1 MDSSSLFPL
10 IRPQIACGLKHT
22 MCVSDAGTLF
32 AWGGGESNQLGN
44 DRLKNISLPIR
55 FDENATPESENE
67 NEHGLDRMCS
77 KRLVQVAC
85 GSFHTVVV
93 RTDGMCYSWGLD
105 EGGLLGS
112 PEKKNPVSGFIR
124 IEGRPM
130 MIYYF
135 KSMSIRI
142 LHVSCGASHT
152 LATDSSGDVYSW
164 GVGNYGNLGHGDT
177 ATVDRPK
184 LIDVLKGK
192 MIKMTGAGSKHSL
205 AISSKGDLFSF
216 GHGDNGRL
224 GNNERRGCLAPE
236 IVGGILDG
244 VFIVYC
250 DAGEAHSAIIDD
262 NGVLYM
268 FGAGSYGR
276 LGLGEE
282 SDALVPTSVDTL
294 RKHKIVMVSCG
305 AFHTMCITTA
315 QELWGFGGRLYGKL
329 GDGNSAGN
337 AVTPVMIALEA
348 GDGSDPSGF
357 IQVSCGTFHTSAL
370 TSAGHIKTWGFDGQG
385 QLGLKNNNFQ
395 NHKEPQVVHNLDSVQ
410 CTGMAHLH
418 QEKDAKKSKSK
429 LGKDGSGLAGGKLSN
444 NAKSVICIAA
454 GAQHTLAC
462 TVKGDVYS
470 WGENRDG
477 QLGRGADSNPESD
490 NTMSRPVRV
499 EYHISGKRV
508 TKVAAGAQHSMC
520 LTVRGDVYAWGCGT
534 DGQLGIGKN
543 VSESRPMLIQILQG
557 KRVAHIACGENH
569 SAATLQD
576 GQMFTWGSGDMGKL
590 GHGRVT
596 RPQML
601 PRMIRGRLTKESVV
615 TMSLGMSHTAAVT
628 NTGACFI
635 WGGGWFGRLGLGNN
649 DNVYAP
655 KKITA
660 LDYMFI
666 VKISCGGYHT
676 MALTKEGEVYTW
688 GRGDERLGIG
698 ETPDVMEPTLVVALR
713 QKQADIVDICASE
726 EHSVVIA
733 SNGAVYAWGMGR
745 YGKLGLSKGSNDTD
759 ADEAFN
765 LPRDVLNNRGSVIQ
779 PLDLLRNAP
788 GEMNIRMMS
797 SHSNHTVALSQEGVV
812 YAWGNKGGGRLGLYP
827 QLSDQFAACA
837 YEVAD
842 LSIKKK
848 SEDDDQGTGT
858 SGGGQQGSSTGGGK
872 GGDGDGDD
880 EDTGLRKK
888 GGKGKGKDGGSST
901 SLDHSVATEAA
912 IEYHMQQYKQNRV
925 NPPCQ
930 FVQLLLETEPI
941 DHRVEQLKLVESNLE
956 RKQNKIDQLYFDIHQ
971 EEEEVNELRNTIRLT
986 IKSTLNEGVPVGLNI
1001 QDYSAGIPYEIEQ
1014 DHSIYTEMFK
1024 LLLTNPMY
1032 LVEMYHFFIQEMPA
1046 NKAACGGQFTK
1057 FFSDLTVNV
1066 YGDLSRPWND
1076 HLFISLVKQLMMKE
1090 ISQIQA
1096 KSDDLS
1102 DFASQFPDQ
1111 SNVFG
1116 MIISHYFTL
1125 PKNVRNLRSRFQDL
1139 FIELASSDK
1148 EFQYDPLLVQRE
1160 LSKGGSSDL
1169 KGGDESTLDQRRL
1182 QTYNTKTAIRNK
1194 VNERVDNLN
1203 EEMLKW
1209 TRAITG
1215 SAQTLPEEVRWICHQ
1230 LHECL
1235 IQVYGLESNSAE
1247 NFKYIVGSFLFKN
1260 YFRPVIMHPEKY
1272 GILPSNKIKISDKT
1286 RGNLRFISAMV
1297 EKVVSQAQFHLELKW
1312 LHSSNQ
1318 KIASKREPTLK
1329 WVGELVKPDLD
1340 LPSQMVI
1347 DVYREHLR
1355 GTVRIVHTVPLMS
1368 VELLRWMLYTAS
1380 IKNHSLGKRAKD
1392 PIDEHI
1398 RVLFGEGREDNRN
1411 KVNTWMDTGWL
1422 TCKPYG
1428 INYELDTKFY
1438 DVMDASKLVR
1448 ENQTQV
1454 PLPNYLAPDDAAPL
1468 HQHNTIGYGIDPR
1481 KLALE
1486 DCVRQGVQVP
1496 NDSIADQVGQMIESL
1511 QERMELAI
1519 KQKEYDFQKQGEMAR
1534 ALLEE
1539 MSLQGMPLSEVMG
1552 ELMTLVHQRAMRN
1565 KQLRRDHTNLSKL
1578 LSDINSYRGALENKK
1593 EALAVYLDLLQRG
1606 ISDTQNKQQVAIII
1620 KKKKNLGHLTS
1631 STLVQDTHKSVK
1643 PTKLKLLLAKHKQVS
1658 GTHGEYSFADMKKV
1672 VDKTPV
1678 ILSFSLVDD
1687 ISQKELKEVKKKLS
1701 YVFSSV
1707 SAGKFIVTTVYDK
1720 DMVLDHFHVS
1730 SDELLTCKRQLVKEW
1745 SPKEASGNTFSKT
1758 VFSVFGL
1765 LRVLQKLTMKQI
1777 MLGQRLEHSKEELL
1791 VVKDV
1796 M

>member
-1 MDSSSLFPL
+1 MDSSTLFPL
-10 IRPQIACGLKHT
+10 VRPQIACGLKHT

-55 FDENATPESENE
+55 FDENAAPESENE
-67 NEHGLDRMCS
+67 NESGLDRMCS

-85 GSFHTVVV
+85 GSFHTVAV
-93 RTDGMCYSWGLD
+93 RTDGMVYSWGLD
-105 EGGLLGS
+105 EGGVLGC
-112 PEKKNPVSGFIR
+112 PEKKNPVTGFIR

-135 KSMSIRI
+135 KSMSIRV
-142 LHVSCGASHT
+142 LHVSCGAQHT
-152 LATDSSGDVYSW
+152 LATDSNGDVYSW

-184 LIDVLKGK
+184 LVDVLKGK

-205 AISSKGDLFSF
+205 AISNKGDLYTF

-224 GNNERRGCLAPE
+224 GNNERRGCLSPE

-244 VFIVYC
+244 VFVVYC
-250 DAGEAHSAIIDD
+250 DAGEAHSALIDD
-262 NGVLYM
+262 NGVLYV

-294 RKHKIVMVSCG
+294 RKYKITMVSCG
-305 AFHTMCITTA
+305 AFHTMCITKG
-315 QELWGFGGRLYGKL
+315 QKLWGFGGRLYGKL
-329 GDGNSAGN
+329 GDGGSSGN
-337 AVTPVMIALEA
+337 AVTPVLISKEA

-357 IQVSCGTFHTSAL
+357 IQVSCGTFHTAAL
-370 TSAGHIKTWGFDGQG
+370 TSAGHIKSWGFDGQG
-385 QLGLKNNNFQ
+385 QLGLKNNNFE

-410 CTGMAHLH
+410 CTGMAHIH
-418 QEKDAKKSKSK
+418 QEKDAKLSKTKLNSGGGKS
-429 LGKDGSGLAGGKLSN
+429 GRGPTGLAGGKLSN
-444 NAKSVICIAA
+444 SAKSIICIAA

-462 TVKGDVYS
+462 TLKGDVYS

-477 QLGRGADSNPESD
+477 QLGRGADSNPDSD
-490 NTMSRPVRV
+490 NTMTRPVRV

-508 TKVAAGAQHSMC
+508 TSVAAGAQHSMC
-520 LTVRGDVYAWGCGT
+520 LTIRGDVYAWGCGT

-557 KRVAHIACGENH
+557 KRVSGIACGENH
-569 SAATLQD
+569 SAAVLQD

-601 PRMIRGRLTKESVV
+601 PRMIRGTLAKESIVS
-615 TMSLGMSHTAAVT
+615 MSLGMSHTAAVT
-628 NTGACFI
+628 NTGGCFI
-635 WGGGWFGRLGLGNN
+635 WGGGWFGRLGLGSN
-649 DNVYAP
+649 DNVYSP
-655 KKITA
+655 KKLTA
-660 LDYMFI
+660 LEYMFI
-666 VKISCGGYHT
+666 VQISCGGYHS
-676 MALTKEGEVYTW
+676 MALTKEGEVYIW

-713 QKQADIVDICASE
+713 QKQANVVYVCAAE
-726 EHSVVIA
+726 EHSIA
-733 SNGAVYAWGMGR
+733 IAHTGAVYSWGIGR

-759 ADEAFN
+759 ADESFN
-765 LPRDVLNNRGSVIQ
+765 LPRDVLNNRGHVIQ
-779 PLDLLRNAP
+779 PLNLLRPAT
-788 GEMNIRMMS
+788 GEMNVRMIS
-797 SHSNHTVALSQEGVV
+797 SHSNHTVAMSQEGTV

-827 QLSDQFAACA
+827 QLADQFAACA
-837 YEVAD
+837 HEVVD
-842 LSIKKK
+842 LSITKK
-848 SEDDDQGTGT
+848 SDEDDQGTGGGSKQT
-858 SGGGQQGSSTGGGK
+858 SGTGGGDDGNDGGVHGRSGGAGGK
-872 GGDGDGDD
+872 GG
-880 EDTGLRKK
+880 
-888 GGKGKGKDGGSST
+888 KDGGT
-901 SLDHSVATEAA
+901 ALDHSVSTEAA

-930 FVQLLLETEPI
+930 FVQLLLETEPS
-941 DHRVEQLKLVESNLE
+941 DNQVGQLELVEANLR
-956 RKQNKIDQLYFDIHQ
+956 RKEVKIDKLYYDIHI
-971 EEEEVNELRNTIRLT
+971 EEEDVNELRNTIRLT

-1001 QDYSAGIPYEIEQ
+1001 RDFSAGIPYEIMQ
-1014 DHSIYTEMFK
+1014 DHSIYTELFK

-1046 NKAACGGQFTK
+1046 NKSACGGQFTK
-1057 FFSDLTVNV
+1057 FFSDLVINV
-1066 YGDLSRPWND
+1066 YGDLSRARND
-1076 HLFISLVKQLMMKE
+1076 HLFISLAKQLMMKE

-1102 DFASQFPDQ
+1102 DFAAAFPDQ

-1125 PKNVRNLRSRFQDL
+1125 QKNIKNLRSRFEDL
-1139 FIELASSDK
+1139 FIELASSEK

-1160 LSKGGSSDL
+1160 LGKGGTTDL

-1209 TRAITG
+1209 TRAITS
-1215 SAQTLPEEVRWICHQ
+1215 SAQTLPEEVRWICRQ

-1235 IQVYGLESNSAE
+1235 IQVYGLESNSSE
-1247 NFKYIVGSFLFKN
+1247 NFKYIVAAFLFKN

-1272 GILPSNKIKISDKT
+1272 GVLPSSKIKISDGT
-1286 RGNLRFISAMV
+1286 RANLRFISAMV
-1297 EKVVSQAQFHLELKW
+1297 EKVVSQSQFHLELKW
-1312 LHSSNQ
+1312 LHSSNK
-1318 KIASKREPTLK
+1318 KIVSRRDTTLK
-1329 WVGELVKPDLD
+1329 WVTELVKPDLD
-1340 LPSQMVI
+1340 LASQMVI

-1368 VELLRWMLYTAS
+1368 VELLRWMLYAAS

-1438 DVMDASKLVR
+1438 NVMDASKLVR

-1468 HQHNTIGYGIDPR
+1468 KQNNVIGYGMDPR

-1486 DCVRQGVQVP
+1486 HCIRQGVQVP
-1496 NDSIADQVGQMIESL
+1496 SESIADQVGQMIESL
-1511 QERMELAI
+1511 QERMLLAI
-1519 KQKEYDFQKQGEMAR
+1519 KQKEYDFQKKGEFAR

-1539 MSLQGMPLSEVMG
+1539 MSLQGIPLSEVMG
-1552 ELMTLVHQRAMRN
+1552 ELMTLVHQRALRN

-1578 LSDINSYRGALENKK
+1578 LLDINSYRGALESKK
-1593 EALAVYLDLLQRG
+1593 NALTIYLDLLQRG

-1643 PTKLKLLLAKHKQVS
+1643 PSKIKLLLAKHKQVS
-1658 GTHGEYSFADMKKV
+1658 GTHGEFTFADLKKV
-1672 VDKTPV
+1672 IDKVPV
-1678 ILSFSLVDD
+1678 ILSFSLVDE
-1687 ISQKELKEVKKKLS
+1687 ISAKELKEVKKKLS
-1701 YVFSSV
+1701 YVFSSIA
-1707 SAGKFIVTTVYDK
+1707 AGKFIVTTVFDR

-1730 SDELLTCKRQLVKEW
+1730 AEELLKCKRQLVKEW
-1745 SPKEASGNTFSKT
+1745 SPSENTEFSKT
-1758 VFSVFGL
+1758 VFSVHGL

-1777 MLGQRLEHSKEELL
+1777 MLGERLEHSKEELL